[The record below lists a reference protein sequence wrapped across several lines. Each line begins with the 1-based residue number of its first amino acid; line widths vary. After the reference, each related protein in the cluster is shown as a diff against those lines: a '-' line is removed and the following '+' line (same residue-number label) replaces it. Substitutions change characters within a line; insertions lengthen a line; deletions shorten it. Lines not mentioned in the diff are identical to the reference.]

1 MAEQRVRRATE
12 ADLQKIASINT
23 AVFLGDRD
31 RLDGAIEWAR
41 CWFKAFPLYQY
52 FVIEIDGE
60 FAGYAGWQVH
70 GGFHR
75 AEPVIELDQ
84 VGIDKRYQ
92 GHTLALHLMRE
103 CMRELVDWMRQKN
116 DRIESHVTFTVW
128 GYTFNFNA
136 MSVYAKQFG
145 DGVCGF
151 RTQFG
156 SRAESML
163 RLRMPL
169 IRPVRDE
176 EETQHD

>member
-1 MAEQRVRRATE
+1 MTTNIVIRRAIE
-12 ADLQKIASINT
+12 ADLGTIASVNT

-31 RLDGAIEWAR
+31 SIDSALEWVT

-52 FVIEIDGE
+52 FIVEVDGVI
-60 FAGYAGWQVH
+60 AGYAGWQIH

-84 VGIDKRYQ
+84 IGIAHTHQ
-92 GHTLALHLMRE
+92 GQGLGPHLIST
-103 CMRELVDWMRQKN
+103 CVRELADWIQKKN
-116 DRIESHVTFTVW
+116 DRIESHMSFVVW

-136 MSVYAKQFG
+136 MNAYAKQFG

-163 RLRMPL
+163 RLRFPL

-176 EETQHD
+176 

>member
-1 MAEQRVRRATE
+1 MTGEIIVTRATE
-12 ADLQKIASINT
+12 ADLEKIASINA

-31 RLDGAIEWAR
+31 RMDSALEWTT
-41 CWFKAFPLYQY
+41 CWFRAFPLYQY
-52 FVIEIDGE
+52 FVLRLDGA

-70 GGFHR
+70 GGFRR

-84 VGIDKRYQ
+84 LGIDRAHQ
-92 GHTLALHLMRE
+92 GQGLAPLLIRE
-103 CMRELVDWMRQKN
+103 CMRVLVQWMQEKN
-116 DRIESHVTFTVW
+116 DRIESHITFVVW

-136 MSVYAKQFG
+136 MSVYARLFG

-163 RLRMPL
+163 RLRTPA
-169 IRPVRDE
+169 IRPVRD
-176 EETQHD
+176 D

>member
-1 MAEQRVRRATE
+1 MTQQVRMRRATIE
-12 ADLQKIASINT
+12 DLPSIAAINT

-31 RLDGAIEWAR
+31 RLESALEWVN
-41 CWFKAFPLYQY
+41 CWFQAFPLYQY
-52 FVIEIDGE
+52 FVIEIDGTL
-60 FAGYAGWQVH
+60 AGYAGWQIH

-84 VGIDKRYQ
+84 LGVDRSFQ
-92 GHTLALHLMRE
+92 GHGLAPQLMRE
-103 CMRELVDWMRQKN
+103 CMREMVEWMQTKN

-136 MSVYAKQFG
+136 MSVYARQFG
-145 DGVCGF
+145 DGICGF

-156 SRAESML
+156 NRAESML

-169 IRPVRDE
+169 IRPVRE
-176 EETQHD
+176 E

>member
-1 MAEQRVRRATE
+1 MIERIVVRRGTE
-12 ADLQKIASINT
+12 ADLQRIASIST

-31 RLDGAIEWAR
+31 QLEGALEWAR
-41 CWFKAFPLYQY
+41 CWYQAFPLYQY
-52 FVIEIDGE
+52 FVVELDGE
-60 FAGYAGWQVH
+60 LAGYAGWQVH

-84 VGIDKRYQ
+84 IGIDKRYQ
-92 GHTLALHLMRE
+92 GHKLAPHLMRE
-103 CMRELVDWMRQKN
+103 CMRELVEWMQQKN
-116 DRIESHVTFTVW
+116 DRIESHITFTVW

-176 EETQHD
+176 

>member
-1 MAEQRVRRATE
+1 MNPNLAIRRATKD
-12 ADLQKIASINT
+12 DLASLAAINT
-23 AVFLGDRD
+23 SVFLGNRD
-31 RLDGAIEWAR
+31 QYASALEWVT
-41 CWFKAFPLYQY
+41 CWYRAFPMYQY
-52 FVIEIDGE
+52 FVLEHDGVL
-60 FAGYAGWQVH
+60 AGYAGWQVH

-75 AEPVIELDQ
+75 TEPAIELDQ
-84 VGIDKRYQ
+84 IGIDRAHQ
-92 GHTLALHLMRE
+92 GNGLAPHLMRE
-103 CMRELVDWMRQKN
+103 CMRELVEWTQKKN
-116 DRIESHVTFTVW
+116 DRIESHVTFVVW

-163 RLRMPL
+163 RLRMPI

-176 EETQHD
+176 